1 MLTDISGCLQGV
13 ANKMQYIKV
22 YFSSSDAQKGVKK
35 VPMGSLH

>member
-22 YFSSSDAQKGVKK
+22 YFSSSDAQRRVKK
-35 VPMGSLH
+35 IPMDFLH